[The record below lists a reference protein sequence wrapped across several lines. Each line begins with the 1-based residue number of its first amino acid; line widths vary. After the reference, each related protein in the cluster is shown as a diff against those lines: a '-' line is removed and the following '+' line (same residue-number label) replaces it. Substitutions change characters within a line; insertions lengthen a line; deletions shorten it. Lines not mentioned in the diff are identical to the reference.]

1 MPIIM
6 NIINAITAQG
16 RRKSSGTVLP
26 KPRPVAF
33 NATTA
38 PIPTIAPT
46 TTPIRPPRQ
55 LRKLPA

>member
-1 MPIIM
+1 M